1 MGHRFVGKFARKAS
15 EQDGFKP
22 QFVFVQRCHSQPNR
36 ESWVP
41 REIRSCHNNQQ
52 TIISQRVE
60 EKGPKEQMEKGAA
73 L

>member
-1 MGHRFVGKFARKAS
+1 MGHCFVGKFARKAS

-22 QFVFVQRCHSQPNR
+22 QFVFVQHCNSQPNC

-41 REIRSCHNNQQ
+41 RGIRSCHNNQQ